1 MLSVDVHCVASCCL
15 LSLSLLDNRPLVTL
29 RFKGSLLA
37 LAHLQLLVGWWRAR
51 GVNTRVN
58 KITCLPRRQM
68 MGWLQMTYLSSL
80 NKALLRHLI
89 MRGRILWSSVPFGRS
104 WSLHLASLLRMD
116 SFALLSDCSSVRA
129 SVGLT
134 NCSNR
139 EIVGLNWTQVALI
152 ENEFILLVQLLVH
165 WLVMVVQVKCTQV
178 ILEKVVSMAGLRVI
192 NPHIW
197 LIGFPYQILMPLRT
211 NRNSLG
217 GRLSHWLYAIAV
229 VSLDVRKAVL
239 GVPRIQPWR
248 WWVFQ
253 IFRLRWLTGV
263 YWIMSVSD
271 IDIFP

>member
-1 MLSVDVHCVASCCL
+1 MLSVDVHCVASSCL

-29 RFKGSLLA
+29 RFEGSLLA
-37 LAHLQLLVGWWRAR
+37 FAHLQLLVGWWRAR
-51 GVNTRVN
+51 GVNARVHE
-58 KITCLPRRQM
+58 ITCLPRRKM

-89 MRGRILWSSVPFGRS
+89 MRGRILWSSVSFGRS
-104 WSLHLASLLRMD
+104 WPLHLASLLRMD
-116 SFALLSDCSSVRA
+116 SLALLSDCSSVRA
-129 SVGLT
+129 SMGLT
-134 NCSNR
+134 NRSNW

-152 ENEFILLVQLLVH
+152 EDEFILLIQLLVH

-178 ILEKVVSMAGLRVI
+178 ILEKVVSLAGLRVI

-197 LIGFPYQILMPLRT
+197 LIGLPYQILMPLRT
-211 NRNSLG
+211 DGHSLG
-217 GRLSHWLYAIAV
+217 GWLSHWLYSIS

-239 GVPRIQPWR
+239 GVPRIQSWR
-248 WWVFQ
+248 RWVSQ

-263 YWIMSVSD
+263 YRIMSVTD